1 MTTGNTQPV
10 DKQRVRQITQS
21 TWMDDYLL
29 APATVQ
35 AGLVVILVLTFLRT
49 WILLPGVF
57 ATSIWLLTFFG
68 QLFRMPLRMP
78 KDIGGFDMTTEREN
92 ALEFKGPMGYPEKA
106 KWAGARWAFFVSPG
120 AD

>member
-10 DKQRVRQITQS
+10 DKQRVRQTTQS
-21 TWMDDYLL
+21 TWIDDYLL

-57 ATSIWLLTFFG
+57 ATSIWLLT
-68 QLFRMPLRMP
+68 
-78 KDIGGFDMTTEREN
+78 
-92 ALEFKGPMGYPEKA
+92 
-106 KWAGARWAFFVSPG
+106 
-120 AD
+120 

>member
-10 DKQRVRQITQS
+10 DKDRVRQITRS

-49 WILLPGVF
+49 WILIPGVF
-57 ATSIWLLTFFG
+57 ATAIWLLTFFG
-68 QLFRMPLRMP
+68 QQFRMPLR
-78 KDIGGFDMTTEREN
+78 
-92 ALEFKGPMGYPEKA
+92 
-106 KWAGARWAFFVSPG
+106 
-120 AD
+120 

>member
-10 DKQRVRQITQS
+10 DKQRVRQTTQS
-21 TWMDDYLL
+21 TWIDDYLL

-57 ATSIWLLTFFG
+57 A
-68 QLFRMPLRMP
+68 
-78 KDIGGFDMTTEREN
+78 
-92 ALEFKGPMGYPEKA
+92 
-106 KWAGARWAFFVSPG
+106 
-120 AD
+120 

>member
-21 TWMDDYLL
+21 TWIDDYLL

-57 ATSIWLLTFFG
+57 ATSTVTAASIQVGFSPEGTAQQVVLNTINADLG
-68 QLFRMPLRMP
+68 LRL
-78 KDIGGFDMTTEREN
+78 K
-92 ALEFKGPMGYPEKA
+92 
-106 KWAGARWAFFVSPG
+106 
-120 AD
+120 